1 MERSEDQ
8 DLATKKPKRVGEIFY
23 VKCKK
28 CLIAYSDT
36 KLQCPNCGSPNDIEH
51 REYIGRLGRETT
63 AAGSKR
69 EMPKSEPPTICPI
82 MTIAHSDSLV
92 TSDCEKEKCW
102 WYNRTLK
109 KCAFVHMAISLHE
122 LGLTLGYKGTS
133 DLIKKP

>member
-8 DLATKKPKRVGEIFY
+8 DLAKKSIGEHAED
-23 VKCKK
+23 
-28 CLIAYSDT
+28 L
-36 KLQCPNCGSPNDIEH
+36 
-51 REYIGRLGRETT
+51 R
-63 AAGSKR
+63 KR
-69 EMPKSEPPTICPI
+69 EALKSKPPTICPL